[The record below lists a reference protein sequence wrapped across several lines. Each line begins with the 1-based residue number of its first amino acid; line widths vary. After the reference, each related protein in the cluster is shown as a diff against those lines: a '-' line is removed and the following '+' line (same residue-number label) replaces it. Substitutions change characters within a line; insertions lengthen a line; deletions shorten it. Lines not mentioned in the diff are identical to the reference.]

1 MRQRRLSMNRASAKA
16 RRSHKKCLLSSLTT
30 PAPSESAVRP
40 NNQDVL
46 LGLGK
51 PVRNHNGNRKMAGLI
66 VQYRRQYNESKNG
79 QKGAIVEEILGILS
93 TDGGRFLRRYNEDST
108 GWTEVPQQV
117 AFKKVC
123 DAFRSQGKIAKAEAE
138 RRNEKIQDD
147 KRAKK
152 AEVVAERKEK
162 KRKRVEEKEQKEQE
176 VVAER
181 KEKKS
186 KRAEEKEQK
195 EQEVVA
201 ERKEKKR
208 KRVEEKEQ
216 KKQDVAAERKK
227 MKMAQALAK
236 KILQEQKE
244 QDKSEQKAP
253 FNSNNK
259 KRSSDNITKASNE
272 TTTTT
277 TTTTNAYSLIEKTPT
292 QRLETGYR
300 QLTPKQ
306 TTELLVV
313 LRKISN
319 VKNAFLG
326 HSFVTKDTTSRAL
339 KYLLSA
345 IRHGLMHYPDTCHPK
360 VVQWN
365 GVSKFCINSHI
376 PLLIALFMAL
386 RNDDDNHKFN
396 SEEWNKIHTEVMYG
410 CQYAIDRKRREKGNV
425 GCNSNPLT
433 GSTIEKTGEVDKD
446 GKLVWKRIDARP
458 KFLNNANIR
467 NTSHQFTGGGTGSAY
482 ITRTVDGVSIVWPEF
497 NDIITVQAITDL
509 GKSLMNHLSITDHSV
524 VGKLLEMRHWH
535 SMNYFGHRPVGI
547 YWFHKDG
554 GTLSSMTNDEMESV
568 ASKGAQWIKST
579 AQYK

>member
-1 MRQRRLSMNRASAKA
+1 M
-16 RRSHKKCLLSSLTT
+16 
-30 PAPSESAVRP
+30 
-40 NNQDVL
+40 
-46 LGLGK
+46 
-51 PVRNHNGNRKMAGLI
+51 
-66 VQYRRQYNESKNG
+66 
-79 QKGAIVEEILGILS
+79 
-93 TDGGRFLRRYNEDST
+93 
-108 GWTEVPQQV
+108 
-117 AFKKVC
+117 
-123 DAFRSQGKIAKAEAE
+123 
-138 RRNEKIQDD
+138 
-147 KRAKK
+147 
-152 AEVVAERKEK
+152 
-162 KRKRVEEKEQKEQE
+162 
-176 VVAER
+176 
-181 KEKKS
+181 
-186 KRAEEKEQK
+186 
-195 EQEVVA
+195 
-201 ERKEKKR
+201 
-208 KRVEEKEQ
+208 
-216 KKQDVAAERKK
+216 
-227 MKMAQALAK
+227 
-236 KILQEQKE
+236 
-244 QDKSEQKAP
+244 
-253 FNSNNK
+253 
-259 KRSSDNITKASNE
+259 
-272 TTTTT
+272 
-277 TTTTNAYSLIEKTPT
+277 
-292 QRLETGYR
+292 
-300 QLTPKQ
+300 
-306 TTELLVV
+306 V

-410 CQYAIDRKRREKGNV
+410 CQYAIDRKRKEKGKV
-425 GCNSNPLT
+425 GSNSNPLT

-458 KFLNNANIR
+458 KFHNNANIR